1 MSHPEAKLYCSN
13 SQCQALNPA
22 NSRFC
27 EKCRTPLVKRYLW
40 AVGAKTKTLTPGQL
54 IGERYLWQHSKWFL
68 DTKPSLAPFVPEEV
82 PERILP
88 YLKLIPYRLHI
99 PQVYGQLVEKQGN
112 RGIWLLEYSNLSRAI
127 IEKIEQGKPLT
138 QLTQAWHGQKP
149 LRQLNWLWQIAQ
161 LWQPL
166 KVQGVVSTLLDTSLL
181 QVKGAIVN
189 VQELKFDHGQPSI
202 QTLGQVWSH
211 LIADAAPS
219 IQSFLQEVCQRLE
232 SGNISSPGQL
242 SDLLNQGIGKYG
254 SYQENTYHI
263 CARTDIGRNINRES
277 NEDDCYPGDGE
288 QKTFS
293 ENEYALGI
301 VCDGIGGHEG
311 GEVASHLAIT
321 EIERAVKSLAIDANN
336 PQPEAVKDHL
346 ENHICQVNDLISD
359 RNDREQRHE
368 RQRMGTTVVM
378 TLAHGQEMYITHV
391 GDSRVY
397 WITRHGC
404 YQVTLDDDVASRE
417 VRLGYALYRDA
428 IKYPA
433 SGSLV
438 QALGMGSSE
447 NLRPT
452 AQRLIIDEECI
463 FLLCT
468 DGLSDNDR
476 VEQYWETEI
485 LPILSGE
492 TNIAQ
497 VSERLINIANQT
509 NGHDNVTVALVHCQV
524 VQKQGAEYPT
534 LSTLPVREALPANLS
549 RENTQLATSAT
560 NLNQTNH
567 SWAWLAFPLVIVLSM
582 VGIFIASDLEP
593 VQKIMPEFVNR
604 EIDSIKSFLH
614 HKFFSSTKDDQERE
628 PNEKITPAQTTT
640 EEIPQNSGSVTD
652 PSSTDNPDK
661 PSPSPS
667 PPSETTEEKES
678 TEGSEIDN

>member
-13 SQCQALNPA
+13 TQCQAPNPA

-82 PERILP
+82 PEQILP

-112 RGIWLLEYSNLSRAI
+112 RGIWLLEYSNLSRAV
-127 IEKIEQGKPLT
+127 IENIEQGKPLT

-149 LRQLNWLWQIAQ
+149 LRQLNWLWQIVQ

-189 VQELKFDHGQPSI
+189 VQELKFDRGQPSI
-202 QTLGQVWSH
+202 QELGQVWSD
-211 LIADAAPS
+211 LIVDTAPS
-219 IQSFLQEVCQRLE
+219 IQSFLQEICQRLE
-232 SGNISSPGQL
+232 SGNITSPEKL
-242 SDLLNQGIGKYG
+242 SDVLNQGIGKYG

-263 CARTDIGRNINRES
+263 FARTDIGRNLNRDS
-277 NEDDCYPGDGE
+277 NEDDCYPRDGE
-288 QKTFS
+288 QKIFS
-293 ENEYALGI
+293 RHENALGV

-311 GEVASHLAIT
+311 GEVASQLAIE
-321 EIERAVKSLAIDANN
+321 EIEQAVKNLAIDTDN
-336 PQPEAVKDHL
+336 PQPEAVKNTL
-346 ENHICQVNDLISD
+346 ENYICQVNDLISD
-359 RNDREQRHE
+359 RNDREKRHE

-404 YQVTLDDDVASRE
+404 HQVTLDDDVASRE

-428 IKYPA
+428 VKYPA
-433 SGSLV
+433 AGSLV

-452 AQRLIIDEECI
+452 AQRIIIDEECI

-485 LPILSGE
+485 LPILSG
-492 TNIAQ
+492 TTDITQ
-497 VSERLINIANQT
+497 VSDKLINLANQT

-524 VQKQGAEYPT
+524 EQKRGASYSNLSPPPVQE
-534 LSTLPVREALPANLS
+534 TLPSNLS
-549 RENTQLATSAT
+549 RENTQLATSST
-560 NLNQTNH
+560 NLNQTSR
-567 SWAWLAFPLVIVLSM
+567 SWAWLAFPFVIVFSM
-582 VGIFIASDLEP
+582 VGVFFASDLEP
-593 VQKIMPEFVNR
+593 VQKLMPESVNR
-604 EIDSIKSFLH
+604 EINGIKSFLH
-614 HKFFSSTKDDQERE
+614 QTFFSSTEDDQEKE
-628 PNEKITPAQTTT
+628 PNEEITPIPT
-640 EEIPQNSGSVTD
+640 EESPQIPGSVTE
-652 PSSTDNPDK
+652 PSNTDNLDK

-667 PPSETTEEKES
+667 PPLETTEEKES
-678 TEGSEIDN
+678 TNGSEVGN

>member
-1 MSHPEAKLYCSN
+1 MSYPEAKLYCSN
-13 SQCQALNPA
+13 TQCQAPNPA

-82 PERILP
+82 PEQILP

-112 RGIWLLEYSNLSRAI
+112 RGIWLLEYSNLSRAV
-127 IEKIEQGKPLT
+127 IENIEQGKPLT

-149 LRQLNWLWQIAQ
+149 LRQLNWLWQIVQ

-189 VQELKFDHGQPSI
+189 VQELKFDRGQPSI
-202 QTLGQVWSH
+202 QELGQVWSD
-211 LIADAAPS
+211 LIVDTAPS
-219 IQSFLQEVCQRLE
+219 IQSFLQEICQRLE
-232 SGNISSPGQL
+232 SGNITSPEKL
-242 SDLLNQGIGKYG
+242 SDVLNQGIGKYG

-263 CARTDIGRNINRES
+263 FARTDIGRNLNRDS
-277 NEDDCYPGDGE
+277 NEDDCYPRDGE
-288 QKTFS
+288 QKIFS
-293 ENEYALGI
+293 RHENALGV

-311 GEVASHLAIT
+311 GEVASQLAIE
-321 EIERAVKSLAIDANN
+321 EIEQAVKNLAIDTDN
-336 PQPEAVKDHL
+336 PQPEAVKNTL
-346 ENHICQVNDLISD
+346 ENYICQVNDLISD
-359 RNDREQRHE
+359 RNDREKRHE

-404 YQVTLDDDVASRE
+404 HQVTLDDDVASRE

-428 IKYPA
+428 VKYPA
-433 SGSLV
+433 AGSLV

-452 AQRLIIDEECI
+452 AQRIIIDEECI

-485 LPILSGE
+485 LPILSG
-492 TNIAQ
+492 TTDITQ
-497 VSERLINIANQT
+497 VSDKLINLANQT

-524 VQKQGAEYPT
+524 EQKRGASYSNLSPPPVQE
-534 LSTLPVREALPANLS
+534 TLPSNLS
-549 RENTQLATSAT
+549 RENTQLATSST
-560 NLNQTNH
+560 NLNQTSR
-567 SWAWLAFPLVIVLSM
+567 SWAWLAFPFVIVFSM
-582 VGIFIASDLEP
+582 VGVFFASDLEP
-593 VQKIMPEFVNR
+593 VQKFMPESVNR
-604 EIDSIKSFLH
+604 EINGIKSFLH
-614 HKFFSSTKDDQERE
+614 HTFFSSTKDDQERE
-628 PNEKITPAQTTT
+628 PNEETTPPKT
-640 EEIPQNSGSVTD
+640 EEPPQNTDSVTE
-652 PSSTDNPDK
+652 PSNTDGIDN
-661 PSPSPS
+661 SPPNPS
-667 PPSETTEEKES
+667 PPSETTEGKE
-678 TEGSEIDN
+678 

>member
-1 MSHPEAKLYCSN
+1 MSYPEAKLYCSN
-13 SQCQALNPA
+13 TQCQALNPA

-82 PERILP
+82 PEQILP

-112 RGIWLLEYSNLSRAI
+112 RGIWLLEYSNLSRAV
-127 IEKIEQGKPLT
+127 IENIEQGKPLT

-149 LRQLNWLWQIAQ
+149 LRQLNWLWQIVQ

-202 QTLGQVWSH
+202 QALGQVWSD
-211 LIADAAPS
+211 LIVDTAPS
-219 IQSFLQEVCQRLE
+219 IQSFLQEICQRLE
-232 SGNISSPGQL
+232 SGNITSPEKL
-242 SDLLNQGIGKYG
+242 SDVLNQGIGKYG

-263 CARTDIGRNINRES
+263 FARTDIGRNLNRDS
-277 NEDDCYPGDGE
+277 NEDDCYPRDGE

-293 ENEYALGI
+293 HHENALGI

-311 GEVASHLAIT
+311 GEVASHLAIE
-321 EIERAVKSLAIDANN
+321 EIEQAVKNLAIDREN
-336 PQPEAVKDHL
+336 PQPEAVKNTL
-346 ENHICQVNDLISD
+346 ENYICQVNDQISD
-359 RNDREQRHE
+359 RNDREKRHE

-378 TLAHGQEMYITHV
+378 TLARGQEMYITHV

-404 YQVTLDDDVASRE
+404 HQVTLDDDVASRE

-428 IKYPA
+428 VKYPA
-433 SGSLV
+433 AGSLV

-452 AQRLIIDEECI
+452 AQRIIIDEECI

-485 LPILSGE
+485 LPILSGR
-492 TNIAQ
+492 TDITQ
-497 VSERLINIANQT
+497 VSEKLINLANQT

-524 VQKQGAEYPT
+524 EQKRGASYSN
-534 LSTLPVREALPANLS
+534 LSPSSVREALPSNLS
-549 RENTQLATSAT
+549 RENTQLATSST
-560 NLNQTNH
+560 NLNQTIR
-567 SWAWLAFPLVIVLSM
+567 SWAWLAFPFVIVFSM
-582 VGIFIASDLEP
+582 VGVFFASDLEP
-593 VQKIMPEFVNR
+593 VQKLMPESVNR
-604 EIDSIKSFLH
+604 EINGIKSFLH
-614 HKFFSSTKDDQERE
+614 HTFFSSSEDDQEKE
-628 PNEKITPAQTTT
+628 PNEEITPTPT
-640 EEIPQNSGSVTD
+640 EESPQIPGNVTE
-652 PSSTDNPDK
+652 PSNTDNLDK

-667 PPSETTEEKES
+667 PPLDTTEEQES
-678 TEGSEIDN
+678 TNGSEVGN